1 MRRRT
6 SLLAWYTRTAR
17 GKRDGRWRFPV
28 WVCFLLFLLLS
39 PAILLAEG
47 LACVGVMTVMTRL
60 SAPPLLTLTV
70 MAATMLIVACILA
83 QLIYFLL
90 RESHVEGEYVRCR
103 RCGYNLTGNVS
114 GRCPEC
120 GEAIA
125 GHQRETVAGNTPD
138 SSP

>member
-1 MRRRT
+1 MRQGK
-6 SLLAWYTRTAR
+6 SLLEWYAETAR
-17 GKRDGRWRFPV
+17 AKKQGRWRLPL
-28 WVCFLLFLLLS
+28 WACFVLFILLS

-60 SAPPLLTLTV
+60 SAPPQLTLAV
-70 MAATMLIVACILA
+70 MAATVLIVACILA

-103 RCGYNLTGNVS
+103 CCAYNLTGNVS
-114 GRCPEC
+114 GVCPEC

-125 GHQRETVAGNTPD
+125 GHPGETVAGNTPD